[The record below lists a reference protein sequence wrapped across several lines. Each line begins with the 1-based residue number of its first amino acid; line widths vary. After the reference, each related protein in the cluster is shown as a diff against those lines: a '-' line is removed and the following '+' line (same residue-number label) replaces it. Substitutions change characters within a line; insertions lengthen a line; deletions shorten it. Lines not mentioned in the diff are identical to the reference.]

1 VILLRPLRTLLAA
14 IRRFFSRRAA
24 QRLLAQQLPKGL
36 LPAPERTFR
45 IALRVPIALDDAP
58 PGEFWTLPLGA
69 HAIRGRRPARLLR
82 LAALPKPPQRLDV
95 LRPHEVRVLLSRV
108 RVPELLELV
117 PPLQSRVR
125 QLAIARPRSLR
136 LDAELRLP
144 SEIDPLRLPSDAPPP
159 VRERRFRPRTPL
171 PRAPVHRLRPRNFRL
186 DARTGQPANQGILP
200 LETRDTTGRWVLPA
214 FRREKVDLP
223 WMAQERISFLGPLQ
237 YEWFLMWWDAY
248 QKRRPGGREPYDYVQ
263 PEELYF
269 ALEAVKEQMLI
280 RRDVKKDESPP
291 EKQEFGYI
299 EFGLPIAALDTPPL
313 NELVPPKPWVG
324 RAAQLEPLPLD
335 RAVREAYLQWRTL
348 VDALEER

>member
-45 IALRVPIALDDAP
+45 IALRVPLALDDAP

-69 HAIRGRRPARLLR
+69 QAIRGRRPARLLR
-82 LAALPKPPQRLDV
+82 LAALPKPPRRLEV
-95 LRPHEVRVLLSRV
+95 LRPHQVRVLLSRV
-108 RVPELLELV
+108 RLPELLELV

-159 VRERRFRPRTPL
+159 VSERRFRPRTPL

-248 QKRRPGGREPYDYVQ
+248 QKRRPGARDPYDYVLAQ
-263 PEELYF
+263 ELEF

-291 EKQEFGYI
+291 EEQEFGFTEI
-299 EFGLPIAALDTPPL
+299 GHPIAALDTPPL

-324 RAAQLEPLPLD
+324 RAAALEPPLLD
-335 RAVREAYLQWRTL
+335 RAAREAYLQWRTL
-348 VDALEER
+348 IDALEER